1 MGYFYTLAII
11 NNASMNIYV
20 HVFAWTCVFISFGY
34 ILIPRSRIAGLMVTL
49 YLRFEELPNCFP
61 KQQHR
66 FIFLPT
72 MYEGCNFPTSLSTL
86 VIVYLLYFI
95 YLSVR
100 ELVCHCGFDLH
111 FLIANVV
118 KHLFMCLL
126 VTCIPSFEKCDFK
139 SFAHPLIGL
148 SVILL

>member
-86 VIVYLLYFI
+86 VIGGLFYDSHSDKCEVI
-95 YLSVR
+95 S
-100 ELVCHCGFDLH
+100 HCGFDLH
-111 FLIANVV
+111 FPN
-118 KHLFMCLL
+118 
-126 VTCIPSFEKCDFK
+126 D
-139 SFAHPLIGL
+139 
-148 SVILL
+148 